1 MRVLLLILLLA
12 CSVSAAEKIDFPLTL
27 DELGTKTE
35 IRDDLLF
42 EQVSL
47 NGKLYFVYN
56 GKAEATVLDLQLT
69 PGEPVKQG
77 TFFLLLDGKKKT
89 RIYMAQDVTVLQ
101 IRPALG
107 RYSTIKRGDILAIF
121 QTVPDRIYPPD
132 TLTPYQEAEKLLK
145 RINQEEDDA
154 VAENLTK
161 RLLLLLQVA
170 KKESYPAEAAK
181 AMVMEFYI
189 RAERGERSEKLT
201 GLLVHAAS
209 IGNGEACYL
218 LGRRYKAESP
228 EYAMKLFQK
237 ALKANFPGAGI
248 EYGLAV
254 YKTDKNR
261 AKDGFHADALRGIA
275 KAQNL
280 YGVALLKEGR
290 FAEGKEWIEKAAAQ
304 KYPPALNN
312 LGVFARNGNTE
323 SDLKDSVQFFSA
335 AANAGY
341 APAKRNLA
349 QAYWDGFGVAAD
361 TVKAKQLAMEAAEA
375 GDRAANYLLGMMAI
389 TEKQPEKAFP
399 FYLKAAEAG
408 YSPACLQVSLMY
420 RQGNGVKADPAR
432 ADYWLERRAK
442 LNSDADADSEAAAE
456 EAAPSKSEK

>member
-1 MRVLLLILLLA
+1 MRALLLILLFA
-12 CSVSAAEKIDFPLTL
+12 CSAAAAEKIDFPLTL

-35 IRDDLLF
+35 IRADLLF

-69 PGEPVKQG
+69 PGETVKQG
-77 TFFLLLDGKKKT
+77 TFFLLLDGQKKKV
-89 RIYMAQDVTVLQ
+89 RVYMAQDVTVQQ

-121 QTVPDRIYPPD
+121 QATPDRFYPPD
-132 TLTPYQEAEKLLK
+132 TLTPYQEAEKLLA
-145 RINQEEDDA
+145 RINQEDDDA

-161 RLLLLLQVA
+161 RLMLLLQIA
-170 KKESYPAEAAK
+170 KKESTPAEAAK

-189 RAERGERSEKLT
+189 RTEQGERSEKLT
-201 GLLVHAAS
+201 GLLVHASS
-209 IGNGEACYL
+209 IGNGEASYL
-218 LGRRYKAESP
+218 LGRRYRQEAPK
-228 EYAMKLFQK
+228 YAMELFQR
-237 ALKANFPGAGI
+237 ALDANFPGAGI
-248 EYGLAV
+248 EYGLAC

-261 AKDGFHADALRGIA
+261 AKDAFHADALRGIA

-280 YGVALLKEGR
+280 YGVALLKEGQ
-290 FAEGKEWIEKAAAQ
+290 FAEGKKWIEKAAAKQ
-304 KYPPALNN
+304 YPPALNN

-323 SDLKDSVQFFSA
+323 GDLKASVQYFTA

-349 QAYWDGFGVAAD
+349 QAYWDGFGIPAD
-361 TVKAKQLAMEAAEA
+361 TVKAKQLATEAAEA

-389 TEKQPEKAFP
+389 TDKPPGKAFP

-408 YSPACLQVSLMY
+408 YPPACLQVSLMY
-420 RQGNGVKADPAR
+420 RQGNGVKADSAR
-432 ADYWLERRAK
+432 ADYWLERREK
-442 LNSDADADSEAAAE
+442 IKSDADGKTAPE
-456 EAAPSKSEK
+456 EAQPSVSEK